1 MNSGSGRLQ
10 IIVPGGAT
18 TYVPG
23 QSIRLT
29 VRLEDSAARRWG
41 FELTSRSAATP
52 ANPSGTIAVVP
63 GDTNA
68 QVVGATGSVQHATH
82 TSPGTRP
89 DTTGSATW
97 ELDWTPPADNSAVT
111 FYAAGNAA
119 NNSGNNQGDLIY
131 TTSLTLQP
139 AAGTGGPTGSFKVL
153 PQLAFGGGWY
163 TSMYFYNTGDAPVNF
178 PVYFFRSDGQTLS
191 VGGQT
196 TRTINL
202 PAGGTAFVE
211 APNVGD
217 LTQGWVA
224 AELPG
229 SVIGHGVF
237 RSSEPGRANQEA
249 VVPLSGNASQ
259 RSILL
264 FDDTTGLRTAVAVA
278 NPTASDITVTI
289 AARDEQG
296 QNLGSPLV
304 LNLRARE
311 RQAFVLADRPEL
323 TAIVGKRGAVS
334 FSTPTGALSVLGL
347 RFGGQAFTS
356 IPAAER

>member
-1 MNSGSGRLQ
+1 MFVKRSLGLALLLGVPFAAWARSTGAPSGVTGAPGEGNCTACHRGADVNSGSGRLQ

-139 AAGTGGPTGSFKVL
+139 AAGTGVQPAASRCCRSWPLEAAGTHPC
-153 PQLAFGGGWY
+153 
-163 TSMYFYNTGDAPVNF
+163 TS
-178 PVYFFRSDGQTLS
+178 
-191 VGGQT
+191 T
-196 TRTINL
+196 TRAML
-202 PAGGTAFVE
+202 P
-211 APNVGD
+211 
-217 LTQGWVA
+217 
-224 AELPG
+224 
-229 SVIGHGVF
+229 
-237 RSSEPGRANQEA
+237 
-249 VVPLSGNASQ
+249 
-259 RSILL
+259 
-264 FDDTTGLRTAVAVA
+264 
-278 NPTASDITVTI
+278 
-289 AARDEQG
+289 
-296 QNLGSPLV
+296 
-304 LNLRARE
+304 
-311 RQAFVLADRPEL
+311 
-323 TAIVGKRGAVS
+323 
-334 FSTPTGALSVLGL
+334 
-347 RFGGQAFTS
+347 
-356 IPAAER
+356 